1 MLMALLA
8 YDTQVQKNFKLL
20 ESMEE
25 LSNWILNNASN
36 HKISHI
42 INKFQIIKRK
52 RNFTTDE
59 KEMLMEVLNFPE
71 INFDEQ
77 TAIHLLLDNKTMA
90 ECYFK
95 KMETV
100 QQNFFKVGSINS

>member
-1 MLMALLA
+1 MLNKVASRTRLRKVNG
-8 YDTQVQKNFKLL
+8 YPRFGWVD
-20 ESMEE
+20 
-25 LSNWILNNASN
+25 ILRFQ
-36 HKISHI
+36 HI

-100 QQNFFKVGSINS
+100 QQNFFKSLPISFFMK